1 MENLTDA
8 DIVIADLSG
17 RNPNVFYELGV
28 RHALKTNTILIS
40 DDVDDIPFDL
50 RGLRTIVYKY
60 EPEHML
66 NLRAAL
72 EQAVTAILREPEKI
86 DSPVLRFLFEREVDH
101 LKKQEAPLG
110 FDLYKN
116 ILAEMSALK
125 KDFAA
130 QADQFTALLKSV
142 TDRGAEKSGAIEAE
156 SALASFE
163 GAWSS
168 PDTGSHYYVR
178 AVRGELLAPYCY
190 GGDSELTSHFFDFRR
205 LGDTLFGHFEWFQSS
220 ISSFLFLRR
229 ESENRLRGGWW
240 YDADLP
246 QAVARDFLKVND
258 TIPGMTPLTLDRE
271 IRAAPEWAERY
282 FAQVIAEGHPPRPKR
297 RRGIGLGRYA
307 P

>member
-1 MENLTDA
+1 
-8 DIVIADLSG
+8 
-17 RNPNVFYELGV
+17 
-28 RHALKTNTILIS
+28 
-40 DDVDDIPFDL
+40 
-50 RGLRTIVYKY
+50 
-60 EPEHML
+60 ML

-163 GAWSS
+163 GA
-168 PDTGSHYYVR
+168 
-178 AVRGELLAPYCY
+178 
-190 GGDSELTSHFFDFRR
+190 
-205 LGDTLFGHFEWFQSS
+205 
-220 ISSFLFLRR
+220 
-229 ESENRLRGGWW
+229 
-240 YDADLP
+240 
-246 QAVARDFLKVND
+246 
-258 TIPGMTPLTLDRE
+258 
-271 IRAAPEWAERY
+271 
-282 FAQVIAEGHPPRPKR
+282 
-297 RRGIGLGRYA
+297 
-307 P
+307 